1 MENEDI
7 RKSIIE
13 SAGKIFSRYGYKKA
27 TLDDIASGIGKTKS
41 YIYYYFKSKEE
52 IFEAVVAYEAQSLRK
67 ELLESIREI
76 DDPKL
81 KLKTYL
87 LARIS
92 YFDKKVNY
100 YEALRADYL
109 SNLKFVDMMRGK
121 YDREEFAMIRD
132 LLEYG
137 VDKGSFRVDNTELA
151 AFAVLTALK
160 SLEIPLLMNEY
171 GDDLN
176 IRLEYLIQVLFY
188 GIVKR

>member
-1 MENEDI
+1 MENEDV

-27 TLDDIASGIGKTKS
+27 TLDDIAFGIGKTKS
-41 YIYYYFKSKEE
+41 YIYYYFRSKEE

-67 ELLESIREI
+67 ELLESIKEI
-76 DDPKL
+76 DDPEL

-121 YDREEFAMIRD
+121 YDREEFTMIRD

-176 IRLEYLIQVLFY
+176 TRLEYLIQVLFY

>member
-67 ELLESIREI
+67 ELLESIKEI
-76 DDPKL
+76 DDPEL

-176 IRLEYLIQVLFY
+176 TRLEYLIQVLFY